1 MPRGRRGK
9 KNKRLPPTARV
20 TSAGDGTDALPAS
33 VYKAS
38 DLSPGTLRSLSNS
51 RSSLRDIRYG
61 CSPPIITMCRGL
73 ASLPTACLERAKG
86 LKARF
91 GCFFQKPDLSHK
103 MYKLSRVSPE
113 ECLKWR
119 ESFDRL
125 LANKHGLSAF
135 RAFLVSEFSEE
146 NLAFYLACED
156 YRNTTSTTKLSIK
169 AKKIYEEFIGS
180 DAPREVNIDHE
191 TRAITKQNLERPT
204 QTSFDPAQSKIY
216 TLMEK
221 DCYPRFLRSA
231 AYHELTRPLT
241 SKIGQHCN
249 GEKTRK

>member
-9 KNKRLPPTARV
+9 ENKRLPPTARV

-33 VYKAS
+33 PKQPEGYTIRLFSPHNNNVQRTSITTYR
-38 DLSPGTLRSLSNS
+38 LSG
-51 RSSLRDIRYG
+51 
-61 CSPPIITMCRGL
+61 
-73 ASLPTACLERAKG
+73 E
-86 LKARF
+86 
-91 GCFFQKPDLSHK
+91 KPDLSHK
-103 MYKLSRVSPE
+103 MYKLRVSPE